1 MIPDRAPPRRAVA
14 GWLSAPEED
23 GVLLVMIGGEELAQV
38 AGWGQIVP
46 HEGRFPVSSLSVAK
60 IWF

>member
-1 MIPDRAPPRRAVA
+1 
-14 GWLSAPEED
+14 
-23 GVLLVMIGGEELAQV
+23 MIGGEELAQV